1 MAAISSSVSSI
12 LVLLM
17 IAVTGA
23 FADYGGWVGGHA
35 TFYGGGD
42 ASGTM
47 GRCLWVRQ
55 LIQPRVRHQHC
66 SPQHCVVQQ
75 RAELRGMLRAPVQ
88 QRPEVVQTG
97 LDHRHGDQL
106 LPPKLGPLQ
115 RQRRVVQPATR
126 ALRLGRTSFPPDR
139 PVQGRD
145 RARVVQEGSV
155 YEEGR
160 GQVHHQRPLLLQLGA
175 RDERGWRWGCEV
187 GVDQRV
193 QNRVA
198 SYVEELGPELAEQ
211 LILERPELVF
221 PGDH

>member
-1 MAAISSSVSSI
+1 MGRRPRH
-12 LVLLM
+12 LL
-17 IAVTGA
+17 
-23 FADYGGWVGGHA
+23 
-35 TFYGGGD
+35 
-42 ASGTM
+42 
-47 GRCLWVRQ
+47 RCLWVRQ

-97 LDHRHGDQL
+97 LDHH
-106 LPPKLGPLQ
+106 
-115 RQRRVVQPATR
+115 
-126 ALRLGRTSFPPDR
+126 R